1 MMNAN
6 IVRLQASVIVPRK
19 LRMFL
24 FSPSGEQSRIARLK
38 AKWNGDF
45 IWIVVNAGGN
55 SREKEAANTFNAS
68 ACREL
73 TERRLIDQADILA
86 EG

>member
-1 MMNAN
+1 M
-6 IVRLQASVIVPRK
+6 
-19 LRMFL
+19 
-24 FSPSGEQSRIARLK
+24 E
-38 AKWNGDF
+38 DF

-55 SREKEAANTFNAS
+55 SREKEAADAFNAS

-86 EG
+86 EGPNNLALRGDKRGQATFGLLSSKNQLVPFFYPAS